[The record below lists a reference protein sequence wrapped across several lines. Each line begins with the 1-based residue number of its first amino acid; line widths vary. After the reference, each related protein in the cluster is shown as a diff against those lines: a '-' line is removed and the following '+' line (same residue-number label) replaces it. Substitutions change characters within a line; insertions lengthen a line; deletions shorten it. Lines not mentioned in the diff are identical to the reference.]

1 MHMKSKQ
8 SYLRKM
14 KMILSFFYKEE
25 DVKSIIYDYE
35 EQFEMAKKCGNM
47 TEIQGSSLKSPW
59 KECQKILAEEGTSSF
74 KAFIAQKKFKI
85 LFLILLFILSSGWLA
100 DADGILVKQKYTI
113 INILLLVYACVECF
127 IIGLYV
133 PVMVF
138 FNVGATIVVVINAIA
153 TILVLMLI
161 LIIIKSKSIK
171 GYYLFIHH
179 VATIV
184 LCTLYCGS
192 QMYIMQDEISIFSFR
207 IISGVICIYCESII
221 LYLFRMGVNRF
232 TKKYGRTI
240 KT

>member
-85 LFLILLFILSSGWLA
+85 LFLILLFILSSGYIVTKCERGGISFLFPALGINYHHRERINKRVLA
-100 DADGILVKQKYTI
+100 VYTSCCC
-113 INILLLVYACVECF
+113 NCFVY
-127 IIGLYV
+127 
-133 PVMVF
+133 
-138 FNVGATIVVVINAIA
+138 
-153 TILVLMLI
+153 
-161 LIIIKSKSIK
+161 
-171 GYYLFIHH
+171 
-179 VATIV
+179 
-184 LCTLYCGS
+184 
-192 QMYIMQDEISIFSFR
+192 
-207 IISGVICIYCESII
+207 II
-221 LYLFRMGVNRF
+221 LWQPNAYYAR
-232 TKKYGRTI
+232 
-240 KT
+240 